1 MPETNLNHQLTTA
14 KDSDQPT
21 LPTLSPVQQKFL
33 PVVVAIALFM
43 QILDATVLN
52 TALPAMARDLN
63 QPALSMQ
70 WAVISYALT
79 LAIFTPISGFIA
91 DKYGTRTTFLVAI
104 SVFSVGS
111 LMCAISPTLGSLIFA
126 RVVQGLGGALLMPV
140 ARLTLIKSYPREQM
154 LSVMNYAVMP
164 ALVAPVVGPLVGGYL
179 VEWASWHWIF
189 LINLPMGL
197 LGLWVGLKLMP
208 QYLQRNPSMDLLGFL
223 LFGSSMACFTF
234 ALEFVNNISAEKPQT
249 SIFAAMVAGLAVA
262 LLVGY
267 YYHAKHSEARNGQQP
282 LFGLD
287 LFMVRTF
294 RVGLLGNLLTRLGM
308 SAIPF
313 LLPLLLQVVLGYS
326 PSQAGWMLAPIAI
339 GSLVIK
345 PLVTRIVRYFGYRR
359 TLVVNTTIIG
369 LNIMLLSQYNQHTP
383 LWLSIPLLTFMG
395 ACNSLQFSAMNT
407 ISIARLRPYQT
418 SSGNSLLSA
427 NQQLAISFG
436 IGLGASV
443 LHLLTPARA
452 SLAQTQVA
460 FSHAFLLLGI
470 LTILSGLYFLRLHPR
485 DGVGLYH

>member
-1 MPETNLNHQLTTA
+1 M
-14 KDSDQPT
+14 
-21 LPTLSPVQQKFL
+21 
-33 PVVVAIALFM
+33 
-43 QILDATVLN
+43 
-52 TALPAMARDLN
+52 
-63 QPALSMQ
+63 
-70 WAVISYALT
+70 
-79 LAIFTPISGFIA
+79 
-91 DKYGTRTTFLVAI
+91 
-104 SVFSVGS
+104 
-111 LMCAISPTLGSLIFA
+111 
-126 RVVQGLGGALLMPV
+126 
-140 ARLTLIKSYPREQM
+140 
-154 LSVMNYAVMP
+154 
-164 ALVAPVVGPLVGGYL
+164 
-179 VEWASWHWIF
+179 
-189 LINLPMGL
+189 
-197 LGLWVGLKLMP
+197 
-208 QYLQRNPSMDLLGFL
+208 
-223 LFGSSMACFTF
+223 
-234 ALEFVNNISAEKPQT
+234 
-249 SIFAAMVAGLAVA
+249 
-262 LLVGY
+262 
-267 YYHAKHSEARNGQQP
+267 
-282 LFGLD
+282 
-287 LFMVRTF
+287 
-294 RVGLLGNLLTRLGM
+294 LTRLGM

-339 GSLVIK
+339 GSLVVK